1 MLLDINYLFSCNFH
15 DFIAYHNH
23 SIMVAFSNLH
33 LSPLFF
39 THYNLL
45 IVSYSPHFYDFLF
58 KSLPNIY
65 QNHPHHDL
73 FLVPSHRAVVVN
85 YLISRFS
92 IHLNYTSTQ
101 LISLK
106 HPYHTL
112 HRRTSKFHVSSLQPQ
127 FHDIIAHS
135 VLGMEDT
142 NTNNKFE
149 CPEII
154 DLFKLITAPGVVSIS
169 SSTFETLNAIRRDLN
184 LW

>member
-101 LISLK
+101 LISLNIHTTHYIEGLLNFTF
-106 HPYHTL
+106 HPYNHNST
-112 HRRTSKFHVSSLQPQ
+112 TSSLTQYWEWRIPIQ
-127 FHDIIAHS
+127 TINS
-135 VLGMEDT
+135 NVQRL
-142 NTNNKFE
+142 
-149 CPEII
+149 
-154 DLFKLITAPGVVSIS
+154 SIFS
-169 SSTFETLNAIRRDLN
+169 N
-184 LW
+184 